1 MWFSIHLKWKH
12 LETFTRF
19 KSSFAYVAK
28 KLPRIVRNGWEKTL
42 QASFPKVPVTCRAWR
57 KIVFVAQFLARPVTW
72 NPVYPPVHRISSD
85 GDNRRSFLGL
95 KHSIQGYFGVWKF
108 GKYFCGRLDLS
119 GGFIANNITA
129 NIKQVSEPEKLPGLS
144 RNGFPKLFGSFVKCT
159 SRPDCGSKKERGN
172 YPRGRGS
179 LFEHKKKT
187 TRNKKLI
194 PG

>member
-12 LETFTRF
+12 LETFTRS

-57 KIVFVAQFLARPVTW
+57 NIFLVAQFLAPRHLKSGV
-72 NPVYPPVHRISSD
+72 PP
-85 GDNRRSFLGL
+85 RRRGFLGL
-95 KHSIQGYFGVWKF
+95 KHSIQGFFGVWKI

-129 NIKQVSEPEKLPGLS
+129 SIKQVSVPEKLPGIS

-159 SRPDCGSKKERGN
+159 PRPDCGSKKERGN

-179 LFEHKKKT
+179 LSR
-187 TRNKKLI
+187 TRKRQ
-194 PG
+194 PGIKN

>member
-12 LETFTRF
+12 LETFTRS

-57 KIVFVAQFLARPVTW
+57 NIFFVAQFLAPRHLKSGV
-72 NPVYPPVHRISSD
+72 PP
-85 GDNRRSFLGL
+85 RRRGFLGL
-95 KHSIQGYFGVWKF
+95 KHSIQGFFGVWKC

-129 NIKQVSEPEKLPGLS
+129 NIKQVSVPEKLPGLS
-144 RNGFPKLFGSFVKCT
+144 RNGFPNFSGVLWNA
-159 SRPDCGSKKERGN
+159 R
-172 YPRGRGS
+172 RGRIVA
-179 LFEHKKKT
+179 LKT
-187 TRNKKLI
+187 KEEIIRGGEEVFSSTRKRQ
-194 PG
+194 PGIKN

>member
-12 LETFTRF
+12 LETFTRS

-57 KIVFVAQFLARPVTW
+57 KIFFVAQFLAPRHLKSGV
-72 NPVYPPVHRISSD
+72 PPVHRISSD

-95 KHSIQGYFGVWKF
+95 RHSIQGFFGVWKF

-129 NIKQVSEPEKLPGLS
+129 NIKQLSVPEKLPGLS

>member
-12 LETFTRF
+12 LETFTRS

-57 KIVFVAQFLARPVTW
+57 KIFFVAQFLAPRHLKSGV
-72 NPVYPPVHRISSD
+72 RGSD

-95 KHSIQGYFGVWKF
+95 KHSIQGFFGVWKF

-119 GGFIANNITA
+119 GGFIAHNITA
-129 NIKQVSEPEKLPGLS
+129 NIKQVSVPEKLPGLS
-144 RNGFPKLFGSFVKCT
+144 RNGFPKLCGSFVKCT

-172 YPRGRGS
+172 YPRRRGS
-179 LFEHKKKT
+179 LFEHKKQT